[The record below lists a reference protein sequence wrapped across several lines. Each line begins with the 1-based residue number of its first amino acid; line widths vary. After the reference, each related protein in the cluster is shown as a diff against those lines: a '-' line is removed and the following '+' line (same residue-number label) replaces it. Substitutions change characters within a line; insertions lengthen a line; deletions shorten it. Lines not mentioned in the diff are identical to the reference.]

1 MPHFLAWRLREY
13 GYSAQLIEAAHEVN
27 ARMPNHVVQKVSDAL
42 NDHGLPIKGARL
54 LLLGVAYKGNVHDTR
69 ESPSLEV
76 MKQLLVRGGDV
87 RYCDPWVPFVDL
99 DDGQAR
105 DGPMVC
111 RRRFAAADC
120 VVVLTPHREFV
131 EQPLWENARLV
142 VDTRNL
148 VPPGP
153 NVHST

>member
-1 MPHFLAWRLREY
+1 
-13 GYSAQLIEAAHEVN
+13 
-27 ARMPNHVVQKVSDAL
+27 MPNHVVQKVSDAL

-76 MKQLLVRGGDV
+76 IKQLLARGGDV

-99 DDGQAR
+99 DGVRHETVPWSAEEVR
-105 DGPMVC
+105 
-111 RRRFAAADC
+111 AADV
-120 VVVLTPHREFV
+120 VVVLTPHRQFA
-131 EQPLWENARLV
+131 EQPFWEDARLI

-153 NVHST
+153 NVHSI